1 MNDALIPTRIQ
12 EGSLIQ
18 GNIAGEVRIL
28 AALTYGDFSDGSSP
42 GHGGGVEKGEVFSFV
57 TGHHLWLDDIDAGKD
72 VLRAL
77 NLIDTPVR
85 VGATI
90 EFRYATMMLD
100 DFTKILETRSDIHT
114 VETRSSTTVDAFSRW
129 SRRRFFNLM
138 KAHFED
144 PLAFP
149 FLHERIEPWRHPVR
163 GFNLQVRFIT
173 AD

>member
-1 MNDALIPTRIQ
+1 MSDALILSRIQ

-18 GNIAGEVRIL
+18 ANDCSSNAIAGEVRIL

-42 GHGGGVEKGEVFSFV
+42 GQGGGVEKGEVFSFV

-77 NLIDTPVR
+77 NLIDTQVR
-85 VGATI
+85 AGATI

-100 DFTKILETRSDIHT
+100 DFTKILETRSDIH
-114 VETRSSTTVDAFSRW
+114 FSRW
-129 SRRRFFNLM
+129 SRRRFFDLM

-149 FLHERIEPWRHPVR
+149 FLYERIETWRHPVH
-163 GFNLQVRFIT
+163 GFDLQVRFIT